1 MRNQRKLWC
10 AYHLGKNERGYTL
23 VELLVIISILS
34 IFTSF
39 LSVVIYQIKP
49 VKGTHIQEKYEV
61 SNFFIQFKKDLR
73 TAQTIDIQPNE
84 LCYNEEINRV
94 CYKLRG
100 SRLNR
105 TINNSGNNFG
115 LLTVKTIIFTE
126 NEVGILLEV
135 WLTNNHYYYT
145 QIFR

>member
-1 MRNQRKLWC
+1 MD
-10 AYHLGKNERGYTL
+10 
-23 VELLVIISILS
+23 
-34 IFTSF
+34 
-39 LSVVIYQIKP
+39 
-49 VKGTHIQEKYEV
+49 IQEKYEV
-61 SNFFIQFKKDLR
+61 SNFFIQLKKDLR

-115 LLTVKTIIFTE
+115 LLNVKTIIFTE
-126 NEVGILLEV
+126 NEIGILLEV